1 MAHIVWTDAF
11 VSWDGTDLSAHVK
24 SVTPSRS
31 VAEVNDSMMGDDTE
45 VLLGGVKQWS
55 FDIAFAADEAA
66 GATMATLWDELGT
79 TGTLIVRPVGSS
91 VVSATN
97 PNYTGTALLTSF
109 PPPGGSH
116 GDLAMAP
123 ASFKNAGSLSRTT
136 S

>member
-11 VSWDGTDLSAHVK
+11 VSWDGVDLSDHVK

-31 VAEVNDSMMGDDTE
+31 VAEVNDTMMGDDTE

-55 FDIAFAADEAA
+55 FEIAFAADEAA

-79 TGTLIVRPVGSS
+79 TGTLIVRPTSAA
-91 VVSATN
+91 VSATN
-97 PNYTGTALLTSF
+97 PNYTGTALLASF

-116 GDLAMAP
+116 GELAMAP
-123 ASFKNAGSLSRTT
+123 ATFKNAGALSRATA
-136 S
+136 